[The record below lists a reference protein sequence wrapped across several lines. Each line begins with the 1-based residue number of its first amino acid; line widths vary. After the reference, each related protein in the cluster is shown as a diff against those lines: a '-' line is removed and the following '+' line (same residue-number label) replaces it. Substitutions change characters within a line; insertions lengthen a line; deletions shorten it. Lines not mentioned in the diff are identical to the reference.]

1 MTMAIRTRW
10 PRQSSTGSG
19 NTSPRTRRWRSPDWR
34 DWIEFQEQ
42 RERKKPGKPG
52 FFHVGAAG
60 RNRTADLRITKAHE
74 INFYIIVFV
83 VFIIAHSL
91 YILRF
96 GAKMGQ

>member
-1 MTMAIRTRW
+1 MRAAGIARASFCSAEIAIEPNEKVTKSLHG
-10 PRQSSTGSG
+10 QTKHVES
-19 NTSPRTRRWRSPDWR
+19 
-34 DWIEFQEQ
+34 
-42 RERKKPGKPG
+42 KKPRLVTEANCFLRI
-52 FFHVGAAG
+52 FFGAAG